1 MKMMAR
7 TYSRKQMG
15 VVYRAMKEG
24 HLSIDKADVSYLY
37 DMCDGIQVW
46 NTNDSQLAEKL
57 FNGMRVALDA
67 IFAGEYETAQV
78 SIDNMVA
85 A

>member
-1 MKMMAR
+1 MFAK

-24 HLSIDKADVSYLY
+24 KLSIDKVDVSYLY
-37 DMCDGIQVW
+37 DMCDGIECW
-46 NTNDSQLAEKL
+46 NTNDSSRAEKL
-57 FNGMRVALDA
+57 FYGMRNALDA
-67 IFAGEYETAQV
+67 IFAGDYESAQV